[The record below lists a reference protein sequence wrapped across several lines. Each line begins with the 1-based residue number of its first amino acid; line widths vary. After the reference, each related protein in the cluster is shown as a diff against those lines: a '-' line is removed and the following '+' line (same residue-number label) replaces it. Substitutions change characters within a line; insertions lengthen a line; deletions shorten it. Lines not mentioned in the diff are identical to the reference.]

1 MLARATRR
9 ASFSGLNTT
18 SDYNVRE
25 AAGVLRLP
33 GKIRAA
39 GVAPGA
45 AEPRSLYN
53 RNMRDPVVSDLSH
66 LDDLPDNPAV
76 FLLWASEGKPYLART
91 ALLRRLLR
99 RLISDRTRVS
109 RVLNLR
115 GVGERIEYWLTGSQ
129 LESALVHLEL
139 AKRYFPDDWPRI
151 TRLRPPAFVRL
162 TLDNPF
168 PRTLITTRL
177 GRGLF
182 YGPFA
187 SRASA
192 ERFEG
197 GLLDLFQLRRCEE
210 NLAPSPEHPGC
221 IYGEMNRCLRPCQQA
236 VSIEE
241 YRGEA
246 ARVEQFLE
254 TRGASLLESAT
265 TERDRASAEMNFEEA
280 ERLHQRVE
288 QIIEVQKL
296 SGELATSL
304 NRFAGVAVTPS
315 AELETVELW
324 FLLGGC
330 WQERQRLSL
339 SETAGAGYSLDR
351 RLREMTAT
359 LETKGK
365 PDLEHLSI
373 LVRWYGSSWRDGE
386 WLGFES
392 LEKIPYR
399 KLVNAISRVAART
412 LRLDTGGSAVAARL
426 PERSG

>member
-1 MLARATRR
+1 
-9 ASFSGLNTT
+9 
-18 SDYNVRE
+18 
-25 AAGVLRLP
+25 
-33 GKIRAA
+33 
-39 GVAPGA
+39 
-45 AEPRSLYN
+45 
-53 RNMRDPVVSDLSH
+53 MRDPVICDLTH
-66 LDDLPDNPAV
+66 LDAIPDNPAV

-91 ALLRRLLR
+91 ALLRRRLK
-99 RLISDRTRVS
+99 RLISDRSRVS

-115 GVGERIEYWLTGSQ
+115 GVGERIEYWLAGSQ

-139 AKRYFPDDWPRI
+139 AKRHFPEDWPRL

-162 TLDNPF
+162 TLHNAF
-168 PRTLITTRL
+168 PRTMITTRL

-197 GLLDLFQLRRCEE
+197 GLLDLFQIRRCEE
-210 NLAPSPEHPGC
+210 NLAPSPAHPGC

-265 TERDRASAEMNFEEA
+265 AARDRASTEMNFEEA
-280 ERLHQRVE
+280 ERLHHRVE
-288 QIIEVQKL
+288 RILAVQEL

-324 FLLGGC
+324 FLLDGC
-330 WQERQRLSL
+330 WQAPQRLSL
-339 SETAGAGYSLDR
+339 SETAGAGHSLDR

-359 LETKGK
+359 LEPRGK

-373 LVRWYGSSWRDGE
+373 LVRWQGSSWRDGE

-392 LEKIPYR
+392 LDKVPYR

-412 LRLDTGGSAVAARL
+412 LRLETGRPAAAVRL
-426 PERSG
+426 PEGNR